1 MVSRS
6 RDSHCHT
13 LFIVPW
19 GKYLLNNHPVNVKL
33 WPRKV
38 WPLKETLWH
47 KSANLIRSVKSNDD
61 WGLNQVS
68 WKSQR
73 DSRKGFSADRTA
85 YDKFQ
90 WQEGTCLFDFFFF
103 NSIPNFP
110 KIIVSMVRKKSPTHK
125 LKVCLIKNKYGQTL
139 MYLGKWLMCLNS

>member
-1 MVSRS
+1 MASRS

-61 WGLNQVS
+61 WRLNQVS

-73 DSRKGFSADRTA
+73 ESRKGFSADRTA

-103 NSIPNFP
+103 PTLFLTFLKLLSAWSERKVQHTNWKSAWL
-110 KIIVSMVRKKSPTHK
+110 KISMDRPW
-125 LKVCLIKNKYGQTL
+125 CIWEND
-139 MYLGKWLMCLNS
+139 